1 LNSLF
6 KKDVQMKK
14 NISLAFMVLL
24 LGYGLLIQTPTVS
37 AAEKSAGEAVQ
48 ITDKGAYYD
57 VVLDFGTGLSHKQI
71 GEALGEKIQKKVPE
85 YEALIDLYLLEIT
98 QGKPEVYQEFIR
110 RANVIKAQVDPE
122 YRDEIEGMASKFS
135 GGTVNAGGD
144 KKLSKDEMFLLNL
157 IPDAARGS
165 MCSTLAVFGAR
176 SETKKTMVERTLDW
190 PDGSQHQAARI
201 QAVTTIKNG
210 KKSVCLIGYL
220 GFVGA
225 ITGFNSEGIFAGIL
239 DSSTGAPYAAEGKR
253 SYPMDIRWAL
263 ENKTTLDAV
272 ADVLKDPAKKYT
284 YNHLI
289 VFADKD
295 TAKVLENNM
304 NGIRALRSDS
314 SELNK
319 GGTWEFPNAIG
330 AVNAFMLKG
339 NPENFHPYDTARWPS
354 MKKEL
359 KAKGDVVTY
368 KELKEVASF
377 CPAGQGPG
385 PQTRGDLYNSMT
397 QQIVLFQPQDL
408 SLEIFFCPKDG
419 KLPSVPTFLPVT
431 VKF

>member
-1 LNSLF
+1 
-6 KKDVQMKK
+6 MKK
-14 NISLAFMVLL
+14 KISLVFFVLL
-24 LGYGLLIQTPTVS
+24 FGCGLSIQTTTVW
-37 AAEKSAGEAVQ
+37 AAEKSSGEAVQ
-48 ITDKGAYYD
+48 LTDKGAYYE

-71 GEALGEKIQKKVPE
+71 GQALGEKIRQKIPQ
-85 YEALIDLYLLEIT
+85 YEALVDLYLLEIT
-98 QGKPEVYQEFIR
+98 QGKEEVYQEFLR
-110 RANVIKAQVDPE
+110 RANVIKAQIDPD

-135 GGTVNAGGD
+135 GGAVNARGD
-144 KKLSKDEMFLLNL
+144 KKLSRDEFFLLNL

-165 MCSTLAVFGAR
+165 MCSALGVFGPR

-190 PDGSQHQAARI
+190 PDGSQHQAANI

-220 GFVGA
+220 GFLAA
-225 ITGFNSEGIFAGIL
+225 ITGFNGEGVFAGIL
-239 DSSTGAPYAAEGKR
+239 DSSTGQPYAAEGKR

-263 ENKTTLDAV
+263 ENKTTLDGV
-272 ADVLKDPAKKYT
+272 ADVLKDPAKKYA

-289 VFADKD
+289 VLADKNA
-295 TAKVLENNM
+295 AKILENNM
-304 NGIRALRSDS
+304 GGVRALRSDT

-319 GGTWEFPNAIG
+319 GPAWGFSNAVG

-339 NPENFHPYDTARWPS
+339 NPENFHPYDTARWAS

-359 KAKGDVVTY
+359 KVKGDVVTY
-368 KELKEVASF
+368 KGLKEVASF
-377 CPAGQGPG
+377 CPQGPG

-397 QQIVLFQPQDL
+397 QQIILFQPQDL
-408 SLEIFFCPKDG
+408 ALEIFFCPKDG

-431 VKF
+431 AKF